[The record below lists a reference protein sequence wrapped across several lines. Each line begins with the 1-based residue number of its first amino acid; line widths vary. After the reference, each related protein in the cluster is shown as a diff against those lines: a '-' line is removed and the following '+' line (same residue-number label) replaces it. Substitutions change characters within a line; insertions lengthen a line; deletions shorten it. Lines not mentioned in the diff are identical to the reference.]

1 MNFKSHENNFLGMS
15 IFHPLYN
22 PQEGVSSQ
30 FQSYELHESLQLRMK
45 QEEKKENTDINFSCK
60 KQDVIL
66 FK

>member
-1 MNFKSHENNFLGMS
+1 MNSKGPKSVVFMDFYS
-15 IFHPLYN
+15 LYN
-22 PQEGVSSQ
+22 PQEGVSLQ

-45 QEEKKENTDINFSCK
+45 QEEKKKKTDIDFSCK